1 MSYLVLARKWRPQT
15 FDDLVG
21 QEHVSRTLGNAI
33 AQGRVA
39 HAFLFTGVRGVGKT
53 TSARILAKALNCVNG
68 PTATPCLQC
77 SPCKEIAAGVDVDVQ
92 EIDGASH
99 TGVDDV
105 RRIQESLP
113 YRPARDRFKILIVD
127 EVHMLSG
134 NAWNAFLKTLEEPP
148 PHVKFIFATTEVH
161 KVPITI
167 LSRCQRFDFKM
178 ISAARI
184 AERVRFILGEE

>member
-1 MSYLVLARKWRPQT
+1 MSYLVIARKWRPQR
-15 FDDLVG
+15 FEDIAG
-21 QEHVSRTLGNAI
+21 QEHISRTLQNALRTKRI
-33 AQGRVA
+33 A
-39 HAFLFTGVRGVGKT
+39 HAYLFTGVRGVGKT

-113 YRPARDRFKILIVD
+113 YRPARDRFKILI
-127 EVHMLSG
+127 
-134 NAWNAFLKTLEEPP
+134 
-148 PHVKFIFATTEVH
+148 
-161 KVPITI
+161 
-167 LSRCQRFDFKM
+167 
-178 ISAARI
+178 
-184 AERVRFILGEE
+184 